1 MQLESKIKKLTI
13 RPYARLLTMLGDQL
27 IKNEVIA
34 LTELIKNSYDA
45 DADYV
50 KVSLVNFGSNYEVF
64 PESKIIIEDN
74 GIGMTKEDLLNK
86 WMNPATTSKFQEDI
100 KNKKTQK
107 GRIIQ
112 GEKGIGRF
120 SIFKLGRYMKITTKT
135 LKDTNDFELVYDFRD
150 YDDNFTKYKGKK
162 QEIFLDDLHD
172 CIELREPNVNSF
184 VDTIYLGVTETQKRN
199 QGLRIEIGSLKTKWT
214 YSKYKKLQNEINM
227 LMPVVQSNND
237 MFDVYYYLNE
247 NENRIVPKS
256 DDYLQQLAN
265 TQAVFRITEGVFD
278 AQNRKFS
285 FNLNDRKYDIGFD
298 DPKLYGLS
306 EYGSFLDRIKRDLFN
321 YDEND
326 KISKMTRLP
335 DEFFNFG
342 KFKFSFFVFD
352 LNVKSGRYGLSPE
365 DKKIVKSNRVYLYR
379 DNIRVLPYGSVE
391 DDWLNIDIDRG
402 TIRAGEFIGNDQ
414 VVGFINIT
422 QEDNPLL
429 KDKTNREGII
439 EIDDVF
445 TNFTNAIRLFLK
457 YIRVKHYQDYLIRKA
472 KSKATEDLEK
482 GKPLEIIT
490 DAKNKFKDDKKVVN
504 VLNQIEQSYSRD
516 LSVYKS
522 RINVAEDLAA
532 IGLSIESSTHDILS
546 SIDKV
551 DTRLLETIKELKK
564 MDSYDRWLLID
575 KLKDIQLFSKL
586 AKSLMR
592 NIQVMFPSTKGS
604 AKDIDIKVA
613 IERVKKFYDVA
624 FFENNIEFEIRYINY
639 VQPLII
645 NITDAV
651 IFQFTINLLDN
662 SVYWLKRVKENR
674 KIVISIDSVARKVI
688 FSDSGP
694 GISDDI
700 RGYVFREFY
709 STKGIEGRGL
719 GLYISKQLLDRFDAS
734 IRLDHY
740 ENEKVLNG
748 ANFVIEFKETQL

>member
-1 MQLESKIKKLTI
+1 MQTESENKRLTI

-45 DADYV
+45 DAEYV

-64 PESKIIIEDN
+64 SDSKIIIEDN
-74 GIGMTKEDLLNK
+74 GVGMTKEDILNK

-135 LKDTNDFELVYDFRD
+135 LDDSNDFELIYDFRD
-150 YDDNFTKYKGKK
+150 FDDNFTKYKGVK
-162 QEIFLDDLHD
+162 QEIFLDDLD
-172 CIELREPNVNSF
+172 DFIKFKETSVNSF
-184 VDTIYLGVTETQKRN
+184 MDTIYLGITETPKKN
-199 QGLRIEIGSLKTKWT
+199 QGLRIEICGLKTKWT

-227 LMPVVQSNND
+227 LMPTVHSSSDV
-237 MFDVYYYLNE
+237 FDVYYYLNE
-247 NENRIVPKS
+247 NENRLVPKS
-256 DDYLQQLAN
+256 DNYLQQLAN

-278 AQNRKFS
+278 AHDKKYI
-285 FNLNDRKYDIGFD
+285 FNLNDRKYEIGFD

-306 EYGSFLDRIKRDLFN
+306 EYGSFLDRIKRDSFK

-326 KISKMTRLP
+326 RVSKLTRLP
-335 DEFFNFG
+335 GDFFNFG
-342 KFKFSFFVFD
+342 SFKFSFFVFD
-352 LNVKSGRYGLSPE
+352 LNVKSGRYGLSPN
-365 DKKIVKSNRVYLYR
+365 DKKVVKSNRVYLYR
-379 DNIRVLPYGSVE
+379 DNIRVLPYGSVD

-414 VVGFINIT
+414 VVGFVNIT
-422 QEDNPLL
+422 QEDNPYL

-445 TNFTNAIRLFLK
+445 TNFTNSIRLFLK
-457 YIRVKHYQDYLIRKA
+457 YIRVKHYQEYLIRKA
-472 KSKATEDLEK
+472 KSKETEDLEK
-482 GKPLEIIT
+482 GKPLEIIN
-490 DAKNKFKDDKKVVN
+490 DAKNKFKDDKKVVI
-504 VLNQIEQSYSRD
+504 VLNKIEQSYSRD
-516 LSVYKS
+516 ISIYKS

-551 DTRLLETIKELKK
+551 DTRLLETIKDLKK
-564 MDSYDRWLLID
+564 TDSYDRGLLID

-613 IERVKKFYDVA
+613 IERVKKFYDTV
-624 FFENNIEFEIRYINY
+624 FFENDIEFEIRYINY
-639 VQPLII
+639 GQPLII

-662 SVYWLKRVKENR
+662 AVYWLKRVSADR

-700 RGYVFREFY
+700 RGYIFREFY

-734 IRLDHY
+734 IRLDRY

-748 ANFVIEFKETQL
+748 ANFVIEFKEAQV